1 MSEKI
6 EEIRARHERDDCLRD
21 GLYPG
26 AHRDRAFL
34 LSEVDR
40 LSLALQTIRDQGGD
54 VAERWSSE
62 VARRALEDKQ

>member
-1 MSEKI
+1 MSDEI
-6 EEIRARHERDDCLRD
+6 EQVRARHRRDNRWGD

-34 LSEVDR
+34 LAKVDR

-54 VAERWSSE
+54 VVERWSSE
-62 VARRALEDKQ
+62 IARKALEDKQ